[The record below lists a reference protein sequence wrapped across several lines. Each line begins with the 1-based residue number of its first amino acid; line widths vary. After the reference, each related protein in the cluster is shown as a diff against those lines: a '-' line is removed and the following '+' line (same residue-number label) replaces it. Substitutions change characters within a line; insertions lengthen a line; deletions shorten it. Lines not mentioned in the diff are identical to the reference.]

1 MQLSKE
7 EIIENL
13 KLEKTI
19 LADGGYGRSV
29 RTPWR
34 SNQYLRD
41 SITCPN
47 VGESEK
53 THPCSECFLI
63 DYVHPS
69 HRDLKI
75 PCHFIPLNAA
85 GDTIGSLIQAGNSDK
100 LEQDLLAWIDNT
112 ISRLE
117 SWKSKE
123 EIG

>member
-75 PCHFIPLNAA
+75 PCHFIPLNAE
-85 GDTIGSLIQAGNSDK
+85 GDTIDSLTGRGNIDK
-100 LEQDLLAWIDNT
+100 LEQELLDWIEDT